1 MAWCSG
7 LENSKVL
14 LSEDQVDAFRHGLPV
29 TAESHSRGKRGA
41 FFVQS
46 GFTMPG
52 VTEKCWYILADINQ
66 GPSQLRAL
74 LTEIRGGVTAEEIE
88 ADIEAGEQR
97 LLQLVG
103 GADGCQLSADT
114 LTTARHFS
122 NTLFNIMRGGT
133 FYDGY
138 SFPPADFLD
147 FVSTW
152 NKPLRQK
159 YSDLLGGL
167 GASVTLESVLE
178 AARNSGD
185 PDMERLALEYLP
197 LTFSR
202 RHGDPS
208 RPWNQFSID
217 IKNPDGSDRLHFQGN
232 WRDIFQNWEALSLS
246 FPEYIESFIAKFVNA
261 STADGYNPYRITRHG
276 IDWEVLEPDNSWS
289 NIGYWGDHQINY
301 LLKLL
306 ELSQK
311 YHPGKLE
318 ELLDREIFVYANV
331 PYRIKGY
338 RDLVSDPR
346 NTVLYD
352 DAASEAIGRRA
363 QELGSDGKLMPLAD
377 GSICRVSLLEK
388 LLVPVLSKMGNFVP
402 GGGIWMNTQ
411 RPEWNDANN
420 ALVGYGLSMV
430 TLCYLRR
437 FLVLFSTL
445 LDGEET
451 GSSEVSGEVVTFF
464 RSVGSV
470 LEEFRGF
477 LDTGIDDK
485 QRKAFMDALGV
496 AAEDYRASVYEGISG
511 AKTKLEKSELIRFIQ
526 LALAYCDN
534 SIAGNRRPDGLYH
547 SYNLIHFGQHGYEVE
562 NLYEM
567 LEGQVAVLSSGFLDA
582 EQSVSLL
589 KSLRSSAIYRSDQ
602 NSYMLYPDKD
612 QVGAL
617 EKNVIPE
624 RLAEGSDWIR
634 KELESGGGDIV
645 ERDLDGGVHFNP
657 QLRNARDLSDALVR
671 RGDVS
676 ADDIEEV
683 CGVYEEVFR
692 HRQFTGRSGS
702 MFKYEGLG
710 SIYWHMV
717 SKLLLAVAE
726 VVEEADHHGASEDQI
741 QQLMTCFDEIQD
753 GIGVHKKPQQYGA
766 FPIDPYSHTPGF
778 TGVQQPGMTGQVKED
793 VITRFLELGVRVS
806 QGQVSFVP
814 AMLRRDEFLREPSS
828 WNHPVGKD
836 WRRDQL
842 EPDSLAFTLCD
853 VTIVY
858 RLAED
863 FSIEVFEKTGGAR
876 ERIEGNCLSAALSRS
891 LFIREGRI
899 SKIVVGVPHEM
910 PR

>member
-1 MAWCSG
+1 MFRISIQSQASPASFRSESLFATFCHSEITKSALRSTVAWCTG

-14 LSEDQVDAFRHGLPV
+14 LSEDQLDAFRHGLPV

-52 VTEKCWYILADINQ
+52 ATEKCWYILADINQ

-74 LTEIRGGVTAEEIE
+74 LAEIRGGVTAEEIE

-114 LTTARHFS
+114 LTIARHFS

-152 NKPLRQK
+152 NKPLREK
-159 YSDLLGGL
+159 YLDLLGGL

-346 NTVLYD
+346 DTVLYD
-352 DAASEAIGRRA
+352 DAVSEAIGRRA
-363 QELGSDGKLMPLAD
+363 
-377 GSICRVSLLEK
+377 EK
-388 LLVPVLSKMGNFVP
+388 LGKNYWS
-402 GGGIWMNTQ
+402 
-411 RPEWNDANN
+411 
-420 ALVGYGLSMV
+420 
-430 TLCYLRR
+430 R
-437 FLVLFSTL
+437 F
-445 LDGEET
+445 
-451 GSSEVSGEVVTFF
+451 
-464 RSVGSV
+464 
-470 LEEFRGF
+470 
-477 LDTGIDDK
+477 
-485 QRKAFMDALGV
+485 
-496 AAEDYRASVYEGISG
+496 
-511 AKTKLEKSELIRFIQ
+511 
-526 LALAYCDN
+526 
-534 SIAGNRRPDGLYH
+534 
-547 SYNLIHFGQHGYEVE
+547 
-562 NLYEM
+562 
-567 LEGQVAVLSSGFLDA
+567 
-582 EQSVSLL
+582 
-589 KSLRSSAIYRSDQ
+589 
-602 NSYMLYPDKD
+602 
-612 QVGAL
+612 
-617 EKNVIPE
+617 
-624 RLAEGSDWIR
+624 
-634 KELESGGGDIV
+634 
-645 ERDLDGGVHFNP
+645 
-657 QLRNARDLSDALVR
+657 
-671 RGDVS
+671 
-676 ADDIEEV
+676 
-683 CGVYEEVFR
+683 
-692 HRQFTGRSGS
+692 
-702 MFKYEGLG
+702 
-710 SIYWHMV
+710 
-717 SKLLLAVAE
+717 
-726 VVEEADHHGASEDQI
+726 
-741 QQLMTCFDEIQD
+741 
-753 GIGVHKKPQQYGA
+753 
-766 FPIDPYSHTPGF
+766 
-778 TGVQQPGMTGQVKED
+778 
-793 VITRFLELGVRVS
+793 
-806 QGQVSFVP
+806 
-814 AMLRRDEFLREPSS
+814 
-828 WNHPVGKD
+828 
-836 WRRDQL
+836 
-842 EPDSLAFTLCD
+842 
-853 VTIVY
+853 
-858 RLAED
+858 
-863 FSIEVFEKTGGAR
+863 
-876 ERIEGNCLSAALSRS
+876 
-891 LFIREGRI
+891 
-899 SKIVVGVPHEM
+899 
-910 PR
+910 